1 MSCNESQY
9 LGANIKGG
17 PSCEQ
22 TTARL
27 RISEAATEATKS
39 RLTRVLHDDIGAL
52 LGGAVMDVA
61 WAENR
66 VQGDSEL
73 LERLRLINQ
82 SLTKAIILKR
92 QVIEEICPTLI
103 ENVGLM
109 AALRWFHR
117 QQCLG
122 ADLKCDV
129 TCPEREMSFSPAAA
143 KILFR
148 IFEEAFVLVTRQPT
162 AKSSHVSV
170 DTSRSEI
177 TIKISHDGEPM
188 TLEQR
193 SEEDL
198 TSLWL
203 VEHRV
208 RGLGGTLNVQHPAQG
223 GMQLQATVPLQDI
236 IVA

>member
-1 MSCNESQY
+1 MN
-9 LGANIKGG
+9 AG
-17 PSCEQ
+17 PSCEE

-27 RISEAATEATKS
+27 RIFEAAAEASKS
-39 RLTRVLHDDIGAL
+39 RLTRVLHDDVGAL
-52 LGGAVMDVA
+52 LGGAVMDIA

-66 VQGDSEL
+66 VQGDPEL
-73 LERLRLINQ
+73 IRRLRLINQ
-82 SLTKAIILKR
+82 SLTKAIVLKR

-109 AALRWFHR
+109 ATLRWYHR

-122 ADLKCDV
+122 ADLKCEV
-129 TCPEREMSFSPAAA
+129 TCPEGEMSFSPEAA

-170 DTSRSEI
+170 DASRSDI
-177 TIKISHDGEPM
+177 TIRVSHDGDPM
-188 TLEQR
+188 TLERR
-193 SEEDL
+193 SEADL
-198 TSLWL
+198 TSLWV

-208 RGLGGTLNVQHPAQG
+208 RGLGGTLTVRHPERG
-223 GMQLQATVPLQDI
+223 GMELQATVPLRD
-236 IVA
+236 IVAA